1 MSITIYWAS
10 NDREWL
16 RATTPELIYKNFS
29 KDIKNQEQNLTLCP
43 ATKNYMKNTF
53 SIKSLYN
60 YDFRINDF
68 GKGKEL
74 VTDTYDQKFF
84 DEHMQVRSI
93 ENKLFSFIQRFVFFT
108 EEKSLLMSAGV
119 LPFLED
125 NNITKRCV
133 VIPGTFDIGKW
144 FRQSDFAFYLKK
156 DYDDFK
162 IEENE
167 IFQYIKFHTDEKI
180 IFKQF
185 RVNEKIQDFLNDI
198 ENAKENRKG
207 KIRPLQEYYLMM
219 KNKKMIIKE
228 IKNNLLDQH
237 G

>member
-10 NDREWL
+10 NDTEWL
-16 RATTPELIYKNFS
+16 RATTPELTYKNFS
-29 KDIKNQEQNLTLCP
+29 KDIRNQKKGLILCP
-43 ATKNYMKNTF
+43 AIKDYMSNTF

-60 YDFRINDF
+60 YDFKINDF
-68 GKGKEL
+68 GQEKQI
-74 VTDTYDQKFF
+74 VTDTYDQEFF
-84 DEHMQVRSI
+84 NKHVTIRSI
-93 ENKLFSFIQRFVFFT
+93 EDKLFSFMERFVFFT

-119 LPFLED
+119 FPFLED

-144 FRQSDFAFYLKK
+144 FRQIEFAFYLKK

-167 IFQYIKFHTDEKI
+167 IFQYIRFHTSKKI

-185 RVNEKIQDFLNDI
+185 KVNEKIQNFLHDI
-198 ENAKENRKG
+198 ENAKENRKN
-207 KIRPLQEYYLMM
+207 KLRPLQEYYLMM

-228 IKNNLLDQH
+228 IKNNLVN
-237 G
+237 